1 MEKKSIGKFIAA
13 LRQSKG
19 MTQKELGD
27 MLYVSNRTV
36 SRWERDDNLLYAVLL
51 WHAPHNA
58 GGRHARRHRQKTPFK
73 LP

>member
-36 SRWERDDNLLYAVLL
+36 SRWERDANLL
-51 WHAPHNA
+51 
-58 GGRHARRHRQKTPFK
+58 
-73 LP
+73 